1 MSILCLSVS
10 LSIRLAFINSIS
22 LSICLSEQETSV
34 LKPPSL
40 NREKNTRNYLIAY
53 TIFNTG
59 AHVAAISTVYS
70 LDPDFDGEEGIV
82 DKVGRRADTE
92 IGTVS

>member
-1 MSILCLSVS
+1 L
-10 LSIRLAFINSIS
+10 
-22 LSICLSEQETSV
+22 T
-34 LKPPSL
+34 
-40 NREKNTRNYLIAY
+40 REKNTRNYLIAY

-82 DKVGRRADTE
+82 DKVGRRADT
-92 IGTVS
+92 